1 MYPDRPVTFALIYWA
16 AEGGGERTRGRRGHG
31 GCPGTCTWVRHGLFG
46 PSQGW
51 TRPPLTLRII
61 LRVEP
66 RLGVI
71 GFSSNGSASSY
82 VSTLPPSS
90 DGRAS
95 AASAAACGSFVM
107 GAGGLVSAI
116 VWPGA
121 QRVWQPQA

>member
-1 MYPDRPVTFALIYWA
+1 MYPDRPVTFALI
-16 AEGGGERTRGRRGHG
+16 
-31 GCPGTCTWVRHGLFG
+31 
-46 PSQGW
+46 
-51 TRPPLTLRII
+51 LRII

-71 GFSSNGSASSY
+71 GFPSNGSASLY

-121 QRVWQPQA
+121 QRRGNRKRDSRGLWP